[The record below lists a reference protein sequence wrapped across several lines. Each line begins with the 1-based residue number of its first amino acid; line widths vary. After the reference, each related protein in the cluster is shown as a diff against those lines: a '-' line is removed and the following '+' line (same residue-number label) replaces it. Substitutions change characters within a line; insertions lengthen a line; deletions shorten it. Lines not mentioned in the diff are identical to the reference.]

1 MFWIG
6 IVVGLVVGLVIGV
19 VIGVV
24 CLGFILDMA
33 LGGN

>member
-6 IVVGLVVGLVIGV
+6 IVVGLVIGV